1 MNRAEKEGDKAP
13 QPLDRADVS
22 VAMAG
27 CLDIGIMYSEV
38 GCGWGSE
45 VRRRRAEVIFNSI
58 DESSAGW
65 DE

>member
-1 MNRAEKEGDKAP
+1 MLQTTILDESGRTKEGDKAP
-13 QPLDRADVS
+13 QPLGRADVS

-45 VRRRRAEVIFNSI
+45 CSP
-58 DESSAGW
+58 SSGGGHF
-65 DE
+65 